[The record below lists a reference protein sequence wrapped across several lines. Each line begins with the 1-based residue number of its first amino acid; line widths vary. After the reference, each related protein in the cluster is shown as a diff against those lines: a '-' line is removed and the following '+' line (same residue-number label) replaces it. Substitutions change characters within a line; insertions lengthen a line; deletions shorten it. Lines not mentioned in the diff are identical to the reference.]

1 MFKYSSISN
10 IITSW
15 IILKIIYMYFEFQIE
30 QKSCMRRLI
39 YDLVNLFLFYVL
51 THDVCF
57 AAYYFAYA

>member
-1 MFKYSSISN
+1 
-10 IITSW
+10 
-15 IILKIIYMYFEFQIE
+15 MYFEFQIE